1 MQIIKSFIFFPFRKI
16 KFAMSKHG
24 RIGRNRKLFLCFF
37 GSLRWKLREETEPSL
52 ADRLAHITVSH
63 VREKYE
69 GFGCAKLLALKKQ
82 RCPWPKQE
90 QGGHRAITS
99 RRGLAP
105 QPFAVRRIRDMI
117 VIFKKPDKSLRR
129 QFKCWHA
136 PL

>member
-1 MQIIKSFIFFPFRKI
+1 MQIVKFFVFFPFRKI

-37 GSLRWKLREETEPSL
+37 GGLRWKLREETEPSL

-69 GFGCAKLLALKKQ
+69 GFGCTKLLALKKQ

-90 QGGHRAITS
+90 QSGHRAITT
-99 RRGLAP
+99 RRTLEAQPLALG
-105 QPFAVRRIRDMI
+105 RIGDMV
-117 VIFKKPDKSLRR
+117 VIFKKRDKSLRR
-129 QFKCWHA
+129 QFKCWRA